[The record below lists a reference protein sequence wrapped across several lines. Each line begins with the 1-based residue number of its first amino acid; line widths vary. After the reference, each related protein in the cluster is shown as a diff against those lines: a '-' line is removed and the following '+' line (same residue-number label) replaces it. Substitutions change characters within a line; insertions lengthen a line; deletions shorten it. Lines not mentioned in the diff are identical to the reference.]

1 MALTVVL
8 PMAGLGTR
16 LRPHT
21 WSKPKPLVYVA
32 GDTILGHI
40 LRGFQQLPPQDVH
53 YVFIIGY
60 LGEQIRDYMAREH
73 PDLRVTYV
81 EQPEALGQSHAL
93 YLAREHLHGP
103 TLVLFA
109 DTVLETDFT
118 FLANGPEEGYIWV
131 REVEDPR
138 RFGIAF
144 LDDQGY
150 VTRIVEKPETTEHKL
165 AVVGA
170 YYFPRGEDLAE
181 AVSEQLARDIRTR
194 GEYYIADAINLLLE
208 AGRLRLKPIRVTEW
222 MDAGTPDALLA
233 LNRYL
238 LDHGRANTAEALRP
252 GIVVIPPVY
261 IDPSAEVTQS
271 VIGPYATIGPGARVE
286 GSVVRDSIV
295 AHHAEL
301 TNVILTNS
309 LIGRHA
315 RVQDSR
321 GVFNIGDHSRV
332 ASASLA

>member
-1 MALTVVL
+1 MTLTVVL

-16 LRPHT
+16 LRPLT
-21 WSKPKPLVYVA
+21 WSRPKPLVYVA

-40 LRGFQQLPPQDVH
+40 LRNFQQLPPQDVH

-60 LGEQIRDYMAREH
+60 LGDQIREYMAKEH
-73 PDLRVTYV
+73 PELRVTFV

-93 YLAREHLHGP
+93 YLAREHLQGP

-109 DTVLETDFT
+109 DTLLETDFT
-118 FLANGPEEGYIWV
+118 FLAQGPEEGYVWV

-144 LDDQGY
+144 LDEQGY
-150 VTRIVEKPETTEHKL
+150 VRRIVEKPDTTEHKL

-181 AVSEQLARDIRTR
+181 AVTEQLRRDLRTR
-194 GEYYIADAINLLLE
+194 GEYYIADAINLLLD
-208 AGRLRLKPIRVTEW
+208 AGRLRLKPIRVTTW
-222 MDAGTPDALLA
+222 LDAGTPDALLA

-238 LDHGRANTAEALRP
+238 LDHGRANTVEALRP
-252 GIVVIPPVY
+252 GVVIVPPVF
-261 IDPSAEVTQS
+261 IDPTAEVEQS
-271 VIGPYATIGPGARVE
+271 VIGPYATLGPGVK
-286 GSVVRDSIV
+286 VRDSLVRESIV
-295 AHHAEL
+295 ASDAEL

-309 LIGRHA
+309 LIGSKA
-315 RVQDSR
+315 RVQDTQ

-332 ASASLA
+332 AGA